1 MLDKILAVL
10 SLLALF
16 AFCFVLIWWVKE
28 PALAAIVVVSLAMAG
43 YDFWL
48 ALSSGKSIDK
58 R

>member
-10 SLLALF
+10 SLIALF

-28 PALAAIVVVSLAMAG
+28 PALAAIVVISLAMAG
-43 YDFWL
+43 FDFWL
-48 ALSSGKSIDK
+48 ALARGKSIDK